1 MWKEWPLVAFTI
13 VGQMAVGIFLTAF
26 FPWALLAVV
35 FPASAGPPPDGAT
48 QGLRIALLALVFAL
62 LAAAALVSF
71 FHLHHPFRARYVLS
85 NLRTSWLSRE
95 ILFELGFMAFVA
107 LGAFLTW
114 RGPTG
119 VGLLNAVLALAGLM
133 GIMFLVSMSKL
144 YMLPAAPAWNHAYT
158 PLSFIMTALA
168 LGAMATAL
176 LIDVLVGG
184 RQIFGYLLLLSFP
197 LVGAKIVFP
206 FFIAPGH
213 GIYEPRSGPSLRP
226 PAETPRW
233 LHLGRLALRSAGLVL
248 IGAAI
253 MTRDVEYRVATGS
266 GVTGLLA
273 AAFVLVLASEVAGRF
288 LFYGLLTRPGR

>member
-13 VGQMAVGIFLTAF
+13 AGQMAVGVF
-26 FPWALLAVV
+26 LLAGI
-35 FPASAGPPPDGAT
+35 PLALAPLRLISQPDAAT
-48 QGLRIALLALVFAL
+48 RGLWIALLALVLAL

-71 FHLHHPFRARYVLS
+71 FHLHHHLRARYVLS

-95 ILFELGFMAFVA
+95 IFFELGFMALVA
-107 LGAFLTW
+107 LAVFLLW
-114 RGPTG
+114 RRPMD
-119 VGLLNAVLALAGLM
+119 VVLLKTVLFAAGFA
-133 GIMFLVSMSKL
+133 GIMFLGSMSKL
-144 YMLPAAPAWNHAYT
+144 YMLPTAPAWNQAYT
-158 PLSFIMTALA
+158 PLSFIMTALT
-168 LGAMATAL
+168 LGAMAIAL
-176 LIDVLVGG
+176 FIDVLVGG

-206 FFIAPGH
+206 LFIAPGH
-213 GIYEPRSGPSLRP
+213 GIYGPRSGPSLRP
-226 PAETPRW
+226 PAETSRR

-273 AAFVLVLASEVAGRF
+273 VAFVLVLASEVAGRF